1 MKSRHRRMEGHLLN
15 SVSVGQEITS
25 SEAIIILK
33 GMRGQ
38 IDNGSRSKRNR
49 HMSFIPT
56 IQGMAYLLRVSD
68 HFEKCE
74 VGLHK
79 KSLWR
84 RIE

>member
-1 MKSRHRRMEGHLLN
+1 MEGHLLTG
-15 SVSVGQEITS
+15 VDIGQEITS
-25 SEAIIILK
+25 DEAITILK
-33 GMRGQ
+33 GMKGQ
-38 IDNGSRSKRNR
+38 VDNGRRSKRNR

-56 IQGMAYLLRVSD
+56 IQGMAYLLRVSE

-74 VGLHK
+74 AGLRK